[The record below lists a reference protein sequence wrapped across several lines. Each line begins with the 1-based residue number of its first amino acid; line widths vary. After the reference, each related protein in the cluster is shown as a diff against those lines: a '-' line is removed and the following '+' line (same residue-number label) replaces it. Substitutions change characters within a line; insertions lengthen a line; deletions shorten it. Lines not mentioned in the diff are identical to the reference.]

1 MPPPDGP
8 PGNGQVATTPALAA
22 AVLAAASASQ
32 LEATLRQIVDA
43 AVRHVDAGY
52 GALGVL
58 TSDARRLDRFVVVGA
73 ADGAPAD
80 HLPGG
85 HAIRRLLLSEVAAL
99 SLGAPGEDLLAAGA
113 QARATYG
120 GDPAAPSVLGVRVRA
135 GDTVFGNLYLA
146 GKRGGGQFTAADVEV
161 AQALA
166 AVAGLAIENA
176 HLAEESE
183 TRSRWGQ
190 AATEIATAL
199 LSGNDPD
206 DVLRAASARVLDLT
220 GSDIAGVLAPSV
232 DDDENTLIIVAAAG
246 PAADDVEGVRVPLAG
261 SYVGVTYK
269 AGLPRLIRDISTM
282 PVVGHRAAV
291 VVELTAG
298 FGPAMV
304 VPVGS
309 APRHGLMVALR
320 TSDRDPFGA
329 DDLELLTTFATRAS
343 VVLQLARAQQRER
356 RLQVQADRD
365 RIARDLHDHVVQRIF
380 AVALS
385 LDRLSRSLR
394 PEQADAAERLA
405 RSVDELDGTM
415 AEIRAAIFELHQEDG
430 PEPATVRRQ
439 LADVVRQVTE
449 AHALRRDVRFRGAVD
464 DLPRDLVPDL
474 IAVVRELVTNVVRH
488 AAASRVTVTVGAG
501 EEIVVGVADDGI
513 GLPPVTARSGL
524 ANLADRAER
533 RGGRLTVTAG
543 PSGTEVC
550 WTVSLRRGR

>member
-1 MPPPDGP
+1 VPPPDGP

-176 HLAEESE
+176 HLAEQSE

-190 AATEIATAL
+190 AATEMATAL
-199 LSGNDPD
+199 LSGDDPD

-232 DDDENTLIIVAAAG
+232 DDDENTLTIVAAAG

-415 AEIRAAIFELHQEDG
+415 AEIRAAIFELHQ
-430 PEPATVRRQ
+430 R
-439 LADVVRQVTE
+439 
-449 AHALRRDVRFRGAVD
+449 
-464 DLPRDLVPDL
+464 
-474 IAVVRELVTNVVRH
+474 
-488 AAASRVTVTVGAG
+488 
-501 EEIVVGVADDGI
+501 
-513 GLPPVTARSGL
+513 TARSPPPCGGSWPTSSG
-524 ANLADRAER
+524 RSPR
-533 RGGRLTVTAG
+533 RM
-543 PSGTEVC
+543 PSGATSASGEPSTTC
-550 WTVSLRRGR
+550 LGTSYPT